1 MLLAIRLRKMP
12 TPLDRTP
19 TMIGEW
25 WQISAIYQVYPRS
38 FQDSNHDGTG
48 DLQGI
53 ISRLAH
59 FIELGVGTIWLSPVF
74 TSPMADFGYDIS
86 DYTGIDPLFGT
97 MRDFNELLA
106 ACHSAGLKVLLD
118 LVPNH
123 TSAQHPWFLESRTAV
138 DNPKRDWFL
147 WRDPSLGGGPPNNW
161 ISQFGGSGWE
171 YDVQTGQYYY
181 HTFLK
186 EQPDLNWHNP
196 EVREAIHDVMRFW
209 LERGVDGFRADA
221 IWYLLKDEQFRNN
234 PENPNFRRGEAPQQA
249 LIPLYTADHPGIH
262 AIIRGMRRVVDEF
275 PKRVLLGEIYLPI
288 ERIMAYYGRDLD
300 GTHFPFNFSLLE
312 TKWEARVIARLI
324 SEYEG
329 ALPPGGWPNWVLG
342 NHDRPRIATRVGPD
356 QARIAAMLLLTLR
369 GTPTIYYGDEI
380 GLENVPIEP
389 GQVQDPFE
397 KNVPGMGLGRD
408 GVRTPMQWD
417 ATVNAGFTSA
427 QPWLPV
433 SDDYETKNVGCQ
445 RDDPATIYNLYR
457 RLFATRRQR
466 SSLSIG
472 CYQPIAAA
480 GDLLLFVRQHEDERT
495 LVALNFG
502 SEPLAASLA
511 QPLQGQI
518 LMSTFTD
525 RASEAVNGEVSLRPH
540 EGLMIDI
547 AVGSEVP
554 RATI

>member
-1 MLLAIRLRKMP
+1 MP
-12 TPLDRTP
+12 TPLDRKP

-25 WQISAIYQVYPRS
+25 WQVSAIYQVYPRS

-86 DYTGIDPLFGT
+86 DYRGIDPLFGT
-97 MRDFNELLA
+97 MHDFHELLA

-123 TSAQHPWFLESRTAV
+123 TSAQHPWFLESRTAAN
-138 DNPKRDWFL
+138 NPKRDWFL
-147 WRDPSLGGGPPNNW
+147 WRDPSPGGGPPNNW

-171 YDVQTGQYYY
+171 YDVKTGQYYY

-209 LERGVDGFRADA
+209 LEHGVDGFRADA

-234 PENPNFRRGEAPQQA
+234 PQNPNFRPGEPPQQA

-329 ALPPGGWPNWVLG
+329 ALPRGGWPNWVLG

-356 QARIAAMLLLTLR
+356 QARIRRHVAADIT
-369 GTPTIYYGDEI
+369 G
-380 GLENVPIEP
+380 N
-389 GQVQDPFE
+389 
-397 KNVPGMGLGRD
+397 
-408 GVRTPMQWD
+408 
-417 ATVNAGFTSA
+417 
-427 QPWLPV
+427 
-433 SDDYETKNVGCQ
+433 SDD
-445 RDDPATIYNLYR
+445 
-457 RLFATRRQR
+457 
-466 SSLSIG
+466 
-472 CYQPIAAA
+472 
-480 GDLLLFVRQHEDERT
+480 LLR
-495 LVALNFG
+495 
-502 SEPLAASLA
+502 
-511 QPLQGQI
+511 
-518 LMSTFTD
+518 
-525 RASEAVNGEVSLRPH
+525 
-540 EGLMIDI
+540 
-547 AVGSEVP
+547 
-554 RATI
+554 

>member
-1 MLLAIRLRKMP
+1 
-12 TPLDRTP
+12 
-19 TMIGEW
+19 MIGEW
-25 WQISAIYQVYPRS
+25 WQVSAIYQVYPRS

-53 ISRLAH
+53 INRLAH

-86 DYTGIDPLFGT
+86 DYRGIDPLFGT
-97 MRDFNELLA
+97 MHDFHELLA

-123 TSAQHPWFLESRTAV
+123 TSAQHPWFLESRTAAN
-138 DNPKRDWFL
+138 NPKRDWFL
-147 WRDPSLGGGPPNNW
+147 WRDPSPGGGPPNNW

-171 YDVQTGQYYY
+171 YDVKTGQYYY

-186 EQPDLNWHNP
+186 EQPDLNWRCP

-209 LERGVDGFRADA
+209 LEHGVDGFRADA

-234 PENPNFRRGEAPQQA
+234 PQNPNFRPGEPPQQA
-249 LIPLYTADHPGIH
+249 LIPLYTADHPDIH

-324 SEYEG
+324 SEYEA
-329 ALPPGGWPNWVLG
+329 ALPRGGWPNWVLG

-380 GLENVPIEP
+380 GLETVPIEP
-389 GQVQDPFE
+389 NQVQDPFE
-397 KNVPGMGLGRD
+397 KNVPGLGLGRD

-417 ATVNAGFTSA
+417 ATANAGFTSA

-433 SDDYETKNVGCQ
+433 SDDYETRNVGCQ

-457 RLFATRRQR
+457 RLIATRRQR
-466 SSLSIG
+466 LSLSIG
-472 CYQPIAAA
+472 CYRPIAAA

-502 SEPLAASLA
+502 SEPLAASFA
-511 QPLQGQI
+511 HQLQGQI

-540 EGLMIDI
+540 EGLMIHVAI
-547 AVGSEVP
+547 GSEIP
-554 RATI
+554 PSTI

>member
-1 MLLAIRLRKMP
+1 MP
-12 TPLDRTP
+12 TPLDRKP

-25 WQISAIYQVYPRS
+25 WQVFAIYQVYPRS

-86 DYTGIDPLFGT
+86 DYRGIDPLFGT
-97 MRDFNELLA
+97 MHDFHELLA

-123 TSAQHPWFLESRTAV
+123 TSAQHPWFLESRTAAHS
-138 DNPKRDWFL
+138 PKRDWFL
-147 WRDPSLGGGPPNNW
+147 WQDPSPGGGPPNNW

-171 YDVQTGQYYY
+171 YDVKTGQYYY

-209 LERGVDGFRADA
+209 LEHGVDGFRADA

-234 PENPNFRRGEAPQQA
+234 PQNPNFRPGEPPQQA
-249 LIPLYTADHPGIH
+249 LIPLYTADHPDIH

-324 SEYEG
+324 SEYEA
-329 ALPPGGWPNWVLG
+329 ALPRGGWPNWVLG
-342 NHDRPRIATRVGPD
+342 NHDRARIATRVGPD

-380 GLENVPIEP
+380 GLVNVPIEP
-389 GQVQDPFE
+389 SQVQDPFE
-397 KNVPGMGLGRD
+397 KNVPGLGLGRD

-417 ATVNAGFTSA
+417 ATANAGFTSA

-433 SDDYETKNVGCQ
+433 SDDYETRNVGCQ

-457 RLFATRRQR
+457 RLIATRRQR
-466 SSLSIG
+466 LSLSIG
-472 CYQPIAAA
+472 CYRPIAAA

-502 SEPLAASLA
+502 SEPLAASFA

-540 EGLMIDI
+540 EGLMIDVAI
-547 AVGSEVP
+547 GSEIP
-554 RATI
+554 PSTI